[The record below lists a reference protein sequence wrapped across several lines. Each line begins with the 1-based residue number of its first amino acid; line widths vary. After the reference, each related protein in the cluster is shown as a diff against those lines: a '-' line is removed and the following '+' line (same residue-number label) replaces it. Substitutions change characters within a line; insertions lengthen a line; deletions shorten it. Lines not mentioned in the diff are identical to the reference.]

1 MATPYQKLNTKEIK
15 NDVYK
20 IVKLRKRKTKDY
32 NQFKYIKD
40 ETDRFLMK
48 DDENKNGWREYFDNR
63 RSIRR
68 IQKSKVKETLKMM
81 KIYKALWSDDI
92 LIEI

>member
-68 IQKSKVKETLKMM
+68 IQKSKVKKTLKMM